1 MPNEFSPSDVL
12 LQEKIAQLEKRAAEH
27 EQKNEPEKA
36 KEFRDKANEL
46 RSRLKQRPDQQRQK
60 ADEERQQ
67 AAKKIQ
73 IQKQFDVAGHSI
85 LTDMKAREN
94 AARQKE
100 EVAQKKNDGTK
111 ERLQIEKDHN
121 HKIETKK
128 FADVSKEA
136 MEATKSVL
144 EARQEAARQ
153 KTLEE
158 QQMIQPPSTQR
169 TR

>member
-46 RSRLKQRPDQQRQK
+46 RSLLKQIQDKQRQK
-60 ADEERQQ
+60 ADEERQK
-67 AAKKIQ
+67 AANKIS
-73 IQKQFDVAGHSI
+73 IEKQHNVAKDIYKASKASI
-85 LTDMKAREN
+85 
-94 AARQKE
+94 
-100 EVAQKKNDGTK
+100 DGTK

-128 FADVSKEA
+128 FADVSKEVMKA
-136 MEATKSVL
+136 TQKAEATPKKEEVAQPKKDGTEERRKNE
-144 EARQEAARQ
+144 EAHHIAVIKEGQER
-153 KTLEE
+153 
-158 QQMIQPPSTQR
+158 SGR
-169 TR
+169 

>member
-1 MPNEFSPSDVL
+1 MPNEFSPSDVF
-12 LQEKIAQLEKRAAEH
+12 LQEKINQYEKRAAEH
-27 EQKNEPEKA
+27 DQKNEPEKA

-67 AAKKIQ
+67 AANKIS
-73 IQKQFDVAGHSI
+73 IEKQHNVAKDIYKASKASI
-85 LTDMKAREN
+85 
-94 AARQKE
+94 
-100 EVAQKKNDGTK
+100 DGTK

-136 MEATKSVL
+136 IKSVL

-153 KTLEE
+153 KTTTLEE
-158 QQMIQPPSTQR
+158 QQMIQLTSTQR
-169 TR
+169 TQG